1 TWNAKNSFNTP
12 LFDSVFDFITLAA
25 DPNNQTIWAGSYGGG
40 LVNFNN
46 PNLILYK
53 QANSN
58 LQAAIGDPNSYRVA
72 GLAFDPD
79 QHLWI
84 SNYGAP

>member
-1 TWNAKNSFNTP
+1 
-12 LFDSVFDFITLAA
+12 
-25 DPNNQTIWAGSYGGG
+25 TIWAGSYGGG

-84 SNYGAP
+84 SNYGAPQPLKVRKKDGSWLSFNIPFSL